1 MALVVDGGA
10 LVNKGGSL
18 GTGQPCCCATVT
30 GACCYCAEQDD
41 FAWRG
46 QPAVVFCSSETE
58 YAEEQQNQK
67 DFDNAV
73 LANRIQEAEEQGLE
87 CLEIVY
93 SEIILI
99 GSCPA
104 PEFGLEGTGEAYQRT
119 AAFLNFACCGVIDLD
134 TPYNNFPLCIQGP
147 ERTCL
152 DGVTAQDC
160 AARCN
165 PTHHP
170 SETCA
175 EEACNPLP

>member
-41 FAWRG
+41 FAWMG
-46 QPAVVFCSSETE
+46 QPAVQYCSSETE
-58 YAEEQQNQK
+58 SAEEQQNQME
-67 DFDNAV
+67 FDNAL
-73 LANRIQEAEEQGLE
+73 LAVRIQEAEDAGLE
-87 CLEIVY
+87 CLIIVY
-93 SEIILI
+93 SEIISI

-104 PEFGLEGTGEAYQRT
+104 PETGTAYKRT
-119 AAFLNFACCGVIDLD
+119 TAFLNFSCCGVIDVD
-134 TPYNNFPLCIQGP
+134 APFFNHFPLCIQGP

-170 SETCA
+170 NETCA
-175 EEACNPLP
+175 ESTCNPLP

>member
-30 GACCYCAEQDD
+30 VTGACCYCAEQEE
-41 FAWRG
+41 FAWMG
-46 QPAVVFCSSETE
+46 QPAVQYCSSDTE
-58 YAEEQQNQK
+58 SAEEQQNQM
-67 DFDNAV
+67 DFDNAL
-73 LANRIQEAEEQGLE
+73 LATRIQEAEDAGFD
-87 CLEIVY
+87 CLISVY
-93 SEIILI
+93 SEIISI

-104 PEFGLEGTGEAYQRT
+104 PETGTAYRRT
-119 AAFLNFACCGVIDLD
+119 TAFLNFACCGVIDVD
-134 TPYNNFPLCIQGP
+134 APFFNHFPLCIQGP